1 MSNLLGKILQPAR
14 VGPEQLIL
22 NASKFSTVPAT
33 IRLTSPAFVDGGRIP
48 SLYTVEAGEI
58 SPPLAWDNIPPE
70 AQELVLLI
78 EDIDVP
84 FPHPLLHLLVYG
96 ISPSTKGFAENALP
110 SRDHPAERPG
120 ILLGFNSKKQQLYL
134 GPAPIE
140 DHGPHHYVFE
150 MLALAETLL
159 FDRVPDKDIFLD
171 AIKAKTVLATGKLT
185 GVYER

>member
-1 MSNLLGKILQPAR
+1 MSNLLGQILQPAR

-22 NASKFSTVPAT
+22 NATKFASVPSS
-33 IRLTSPAFVDGGRIP
+33 IRLSSPAFVDGGRIP
-48 SLYTVEAGEI
+48 ALYTVEGEEI
-58 SPPLAWDNIPPE
+58 SPPLAWENIPPE
-70 AQELVLLI
+70 TQELVLLI

-96 ISPSTKGFAENALP
+96 ISPSSKGLAENAQP
-110 SRDHPAERPG
+110 SREHPEQRPG
-120 ILLGFNSKKQQLYL
+120 ILLGLNSKKQQRYL

-159 FDRVPDKDIFLD
+159 FEEVPDKDLFLD
-171 AIKAKTVLATGKLT
+171 AIKAKTVLATGTLT